1 MAVNTDTQQGLKM
14 GLSAVNV
21 ANRLSFLTNTEVNG
35 ANTYAVLRARVVA
48 LINAPGV
55 YTGNVQAGNIPIL
68 MGLDQGNRTG
78 ILTDT
83 NLSGLTTVAQVQ
95 ALFTAQAPE
104 LPLTYSLS
112 LPQ

>member
-1 MAVNTDTQQGLKM
+1 MAVNSDTQQGLRM

-48 LINAPGV
+48 LINAATV
-55 YTGNVQAGNIPIL
+55 YSGNAQAGNVKIL
-68 MGLDQGNRTG
+68 QGLDQGFRTG
-78 ILTDT
+78 ILTDA
-83 NLSGLTTVAQVQ
+83 NLNGKTTVAQLQ

-104 LPLTYSLS
+104 LPLTYALN
-112 LPQ
+112 LPG

>member
-1 MAVNTDTQQGLKM
+1 MAVNTSEQQGLKM

-35 ANTYAVLRARVVA
+35 ANTYAVLRARVAA
-48 LINAPGV
+48 LINAAGV
-55 YTGNVQAGNIPIL
+55 YTGNQQAGNIPIL
-68 MGLDQGNRTG
+68 TGLDQGNKTG

-83 NLSGLTTVAQVQ
+83 NLNGKTTVDQIR

-104 LPLTYSLS
+104 LPSTYALS